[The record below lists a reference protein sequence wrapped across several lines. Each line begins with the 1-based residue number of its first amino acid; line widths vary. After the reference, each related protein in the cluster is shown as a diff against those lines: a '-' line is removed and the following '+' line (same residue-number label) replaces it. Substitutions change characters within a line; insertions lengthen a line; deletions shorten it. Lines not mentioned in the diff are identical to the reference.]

1 MQKKKTKQ
9 DRISRLIARSIIK
22 NIPTATTWILELL
35 MGMGEL
41 TLSAFFS
48 PSIYADMP
56 SLYYEKFPAIKKRK
70 KMKFKEPTVRQN
82 IRRLEKQ
89 GFITRSENKYS
100 LTKKGRALINRIL
113 KINNNLKIKWDGK
126 YRLVIFDIP
135 EEKRKVR
142 NWLRSELYFLGYKQ
156 LQKSVFIGKLPLPSD
171 IIEEI
176 KKCGIGSYVNYIL
189 AEKVYH
195 NVF

>member
-1 MQKKKTKQ
+1 MGKKKTKRNRI
-9 DRISRLIARSIIK
+9 DRLVARSIIK
-22 NIPTATTWILELL
+22 NIPTATAWVLELL

-41 TLSAFFS
+41 TLTAFFS
-48 PSIYADMP
+48 PSIYAEMP
-56 SLYYEKFPAIKKRK
+56 SSYYEKLPAIKRRK
-70 KMKFKEPTVRQN
+70 KAIFKEPAVRQS

-89 GFITRSENKYS
+89 GFITKSDDKYS
-100 LTKKGRALINRIL
+100 LTKKGKTLINRIL

-135 EEKRKVR
+135 EEKRKTR

-156 LQKSVFIGKLPLPSD
+156 LQKSVFIGRLPLPSGT
-171 IIEEI
+171 IKEI
-176 KKCGIGSYVNYIL
+176 KKYGIGNYVNYIL
-189 AEKVYH
+189 AEKVYQ